1 MDSLVPSSPAVTN
14 RMRRQPRRDT
24 PQELAVRQILHRA
37 GLRYRI
43 HLPVP
48 GMPRRSID
56 IAFTKHKVAV
66 FLDGCFWHSCP
77 NHATSP
83 KANAAWWRAKLD
95 RNVMRDR
102 ETTEHLSAS
111 GWVVLRFWE
120 HEEPTAVA
128 ERVRNAVMTRR
139 QAVAG

>member
-1 MDSLVPSSPAVTN
+1 MESLVPSSPAVTK
-14 RMRRQPRRDT
+14 RMSRQPRRDT

-43 HLPVP
+43 HVPVP

-56 IAFTKHKVAV
+56 IAFTKYKVAV
-66 FLDGCFWHSCP
+66 FLDGCFWHKCP
-77 NHATSP
+77 NHTTSP

-102 ETTEHLSAS
+102 ETTEHLSAL

-120 HEEPTAVA
+120 HEVPTAVA
-128 ERVRNAVMTRR
+128 ERVHDVVMTRR
-139 QAVAG
+139 QADAG